1 MIPEAS
7 KRHLVWPI
15 LGAVITALLLGFAL
29 VGGLTKA
36 TDWYPWWPH
45 VSMSEIKRVIDAAV
59 AGRTTTNSLRTH
71 HLPNA
76 IDT

>member
-15 LGAVITALLLGFAL
+15 LGAVITALLLWFAL

-36 TDWYPWWPH
+36 KDLYPWWPH
-45 VSMSEIKRVIDAAV
+45 V
-59 AGRTTTNSLRTH
+59 
-71 HLPNA
+71 
-76 IDT
+76 